1 MTMPELVDQIL
12 ALSKSAR
19 LKIAMQI
26 LLSIQEEEK
35 REEDG
40 HDAELEKFQQ
50 KLAGGKVRY
59 YSEAEFW
66 AEVRKRVS

>member
-1 MTMPELVDQIL
+1 MPELVDQIL

-35 REEDG
+35 REEDD
-40 HDAELEKFQQ
+40 HTAELEKFQQ
-50 KLAGGKVRY
+50 KLTGGNVRY

>member
-1 MTMPELVDQIL
+1 MPELVDQIL

-50 KLAGGKVRY
+50 KLTGGKVRY